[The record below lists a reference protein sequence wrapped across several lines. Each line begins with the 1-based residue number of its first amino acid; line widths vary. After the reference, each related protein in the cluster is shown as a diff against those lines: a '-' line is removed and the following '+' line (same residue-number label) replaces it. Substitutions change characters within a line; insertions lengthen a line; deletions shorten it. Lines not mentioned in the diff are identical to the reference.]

1 MEVSKN
7 IIPGFKINKSPT
19 LKRILN
25 NYQLYLFLL
34 PALAYFFIFKYIPM
48 YGVQIAFKNY
58 IVTKGIIGSQWIGFE
73 HFERFFNSYGFWS
86 LIKNTL
92 GLSLYQLIA
101 GFPLPIIMALLL
113 NQLNSERYKRF
124 IQTVIYAPHFISTV
138 VLVGI
143 LFVFLSPRTGIIN
156 QLLAFMEIKPVFFMA
171 KPELFSTLYVLSGIW
186 QNTGWGTII
195 YLAALSAV
203 NPELHESALVD
214 GANKWQRIWH
224 IDVPGIIPTAVV
236 LLILDSGKLMSVGF
250 EKAFLM
256 QNPLNI
262 SNSEIISTY
271 VYKMGLLS
279 SQYSFST
286 AVNLFDSA
294 VNLILL
300 ILVNRIS
307 RKVSSTSLW

>member
-1 MEVSKN
+1 
-7 IIPGFKINKSPT
+7 
-19 LKRILN
+19 
-25 NYQLYLFLL
+25 
-34 PALAYFFIFKYIPM
+34 M

-58 IVTKGIIGSQWIGFE
+58 IVTKGITGSQWIGFD
-73 HFERFFNSYGFWS
+73 HFERFFNSYGFWP
-86 LIKNTL
+86 LIQNTL

-138 VLVGI
+138 VLVGM

-156 QLLAFMEIKPVFFMA
+156 QLLTIMGIKPVFFMA

-186 QNTGWGTII
+186 QNTGWGTTI

-203 NPELHESALVD
+203 SPELHESALVD
-214 GANKWQRIWH
+214 GANKLQRIWH
-224 IDVPGIIPTAVV
+224 IDIPGILPTAVV

-250 EKAFLM
+250 EKAYLM

-271 VYKMGLLS
+271 VYKVGLLS

-294 VNLILL
+294 VNLLLL